1 MTSTAYKRDG
11 SKTNSAN
18 SVRAEKTGV
27 IEYFGR
33 VLAFISFVLLFIPEM
48 NPMSRISG
56 SESYFPLIV
65 SVFNFNSCLSDSVC
79 SSAGASVLGAVLCG
93 IILIFSGVVLT
104 SLSECAGLGN
114 RKMKSVAYPVSL
126 FGSLVVLAGSVIAA
140 VFLNHIQ
147 IQDGSGINKCA
158 LSCGVYAFIILSVAM
173 AAVFTVRWIGHCK
186 AVKKRVTDDNGKFS
200 MQEKYRL
207 FLMVLPVLLLAF
219 VFLYLP
225 VYAWRYSFFNTEAN
239 SISLSANQF
248 VGFAHIK
255 ELFANG
261 KETSNVI
268 KNTLIMSG
276 LGIAASWIPV
286 FLAVLLY
293 EIPFKK
299 LRRSV
304 QAFITLPYFT
314 SWVLVS
320 VMAFAVF
327 SPHGLANHF
336 IGMLGGNNS
345 NVLYL
350 QDGSNTW
357 FKMIMLELWKTLGW
371 STVIYVAAISAI
383 DKELREAAFIDG
395 AGRWQS
401 ILHVI
406 LPQLLPVY
414 LVVLLVSVSGILS
427 NGMEQYLLFKN
438 PNNSHMIEVLDL
450 YVYDKGIKDA
460 SGMTLST
467 LIGMI
472 KACIGIILL
481 WIVNR
486 VSNILRG
493 ESIV

>member
-27 IEYFGR
+27 IEYIGR

-48 NPMSRISG
+48 NPMIRISG
-56 SESYFPLIV
+56 SNSYFPLIV
-65 SVFNFNSCLSDSVC
+65 SVFNFNSSLSDSVC
-79 SSAGASVLGAVLCG
+79 SSAGASVIGSVLCG

-126 FGSLVVLAGSVIAA
+126 FGSLVVLAGSVIAT
-140 VFLNHIQ
+140 VFLNRIQ
-147 IQDGSGINKCA
+147 IQDGSDV
-158 LSCGVYAFIILSVAM
+158 LSCGVYLFIILSIVM
-173 AAVFTVRWIGHCK
+173 AAVFTVRWLSNHK
-186 AVKKRVTDDNGKFS
+186 NAKERMSDDNEKFS
-200 MQEKYRL
+200 MPEKYRL

-225 VYAWRYSFFNTEAN
+225 VYAWRYSFFNTESN

-248 VGFAHIK
+248 VGLAHIK

-327 SPHGLANHF
+327 SPQGLANHF
-336 IGMLGGNNS
+336 FGLLGGNNS

-357 FKMIMLELWKTLGW
+357 FKMIVLELWKNLGW

-395 AGRWQS
+395 AGRRQS

-460 SGMTLST
+460 SGITLSA

-472 KACIGIILL
+472 KACIGIVLL

>member
-18 SVRAEKTGV
+18 SVRAEKNGV
-27 IEYFGR
+27 IQYIGR
-33 VLAFISFVLLFIPEM
+33 VLTFISFVLLFIPEM
-48 NPMSRISG
+48 NPMIRISG

-140 VFLNHIQ
+140 VFLNRIQ
-147 IQDGSGINKCA
+147 IQDGSDV
-158 LSCGVYAFIILSVAM
+158 LSCGVYVFIILSVAM
-173 AAVFTVRWIGHCK
+173 AAVFIIKWIGGRK
-186 AVKKRVTDDNGKFS
+186 TVKECMSDDNKKFS
-200 MQEKYRL
+200 MPEKYRL

-225 VYAWRYSFFNTEAN
+225 VYAWRYSFFKTEAN
-239 SISLSANQF
+239 SISLSVGQF

-320 VMAFAVF
+320 VMAFAFF
-327 SPHGLANHF
+327 SPKGLANHF
-336 IGMLGGNNS
+336 FSLLGGSNS

-357 FKMIMLELWKTLGW
+357 FKMIVLELWKTLGW

-460 SGMTLST
+460 SGMTLSA

>member
-18 SVRAEKTGV
+18 SVQAEKTGV
-27 IEYFGR
+27 IEYIGR

-48 NPMSRISG
+48 NPIIRISG
-56 SESYFPLIV
+56 SDSYFPLIV
-65 SVFNFNSCLSDSVC
+65 SVFNFDSCLSASVS
-79 SSAGASVLGAVLCG
+79 SSADASVFGSVLCG

-114 RKMKSVAYPVSL
+114 RKIKSVAYPVSL
-126 FGSLVVLAGSVIAA
+126 FGSLVMSAGSVITA
-140 VFLNHIQ
+140 VFLNRIPVS
-147 IQDGSGINKCA
+147 DGA
-158 LSCGVYAFIILSVAM
+158 DVLSCGVYVFIILSVAM
-173 AAVFTVRWIGHCK
+173 AAVFIIKWIGGRK
-186 AVKKRVTDDNGKFS
+186 TVKECMSDDNKKFS
-200 MQEKYRL
+200 MPEKYRL

-239 SISLSANQF
+239 NISLSTNQF

-276 LGIAASWIPV
+276 LGIAASWVPV

-304 QAFITLPYFT
+304 QTFITLPYFT
-314 SWVLVS
+314 SWALVS

-357 FKMIMLELWKTLGW
+357 FKMIILELWKTLGW

-401 ILHVI
+401 IQHVI

-460 SGMTLST
+460 SGMTLSA